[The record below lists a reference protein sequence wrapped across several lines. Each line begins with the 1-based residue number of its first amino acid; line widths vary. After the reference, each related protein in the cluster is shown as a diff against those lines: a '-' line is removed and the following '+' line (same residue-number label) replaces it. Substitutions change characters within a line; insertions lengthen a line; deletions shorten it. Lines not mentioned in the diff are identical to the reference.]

1 MVALRSWA
9 LTPMTRMKS
18 VRNETSG
25 GGGDGDAKIST
36 TPTIRIAGTEM
47 TRLRMQ
53 TGVKL
58 SLERSAG

>member
-1 MVALRSWA
+1 
-9 LTPMTRMKS
+9 MTKMKS

-47 TRLRMQ
+47 TRSKMQ
-53 TGVKL
+53 TGVRL
-58 SLERSAG
+58 SLGQSAG